1 VRSRYLYPL
10 TAHRPERQDSV
21 VQYETA
27 IKADEFLVMARGS
40 ADEMGR
46 AKTILATMSPSHLAM
61 HVRADVAEAL
71 EKARGAA

>member
-27 IKADEFLVMARGS
+27 IKSDGFLVMAHGS

-61 HVRADVAEAL
+61 HAGADVGEAP